1 MAKQFYQKSNG
12 DLVVWGDPQN
22 LSEQAVLQER
32 IDALTPFQ
40 ALPDE
45 ARTLLAQGGVPGAG
59 IPGGFSDLASFD
71 TWLNDELERLQDV
84 VDYYGYQVKQETLG
98 NVCDGDW
105 FAFEAVE
112 AFSNETPLFEA
123 GRAIDGENSTDW
135 RPLTAP
141 ASITLRLRAYRKNVE
156 SIRLW
161 IPNNT
166 LMTELQ
172 GLTIR
177 AAQNLGQIDE
187 PRNVVASDLN
197 LSYDGA
203 AWQTVPFDFKKRCR
217 YIKLDITGSNHVAN
231 AIAIRNI
238 KARVVTFN
246 HDK

>member
-112 AFSNETPLFEA
+112 AFSSETPLFEA
-123 GRAIDGENSTDW
+123 DRVIDGENSTDW
-135 RPLTAP
+135 RPLTDP
-141 ASITLRLRAYRKNVE
+141 ASITLRLRSYRKNVE

-246 HDK
+246 HEK